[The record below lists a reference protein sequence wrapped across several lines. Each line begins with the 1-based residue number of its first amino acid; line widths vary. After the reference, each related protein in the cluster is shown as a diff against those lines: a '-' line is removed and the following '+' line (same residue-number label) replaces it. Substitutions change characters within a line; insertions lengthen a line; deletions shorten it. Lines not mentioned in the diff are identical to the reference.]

1 MRKLIIVVWA
11 CCGMFVGAAS
21 AGPVASPPAEF
32 RLPAEL
38 GAVLCGHLHVAAVRR
53 FSETVDEYT
62 AGALFAGD
70 AWEIRFG

>member
-11 CCGMFVGAAS
+11 CCGMFVGTALAS
-21 AGPVASPPAEF
+21 CPEPEF

-70 AWEIRFG
+70 TWEIRFG